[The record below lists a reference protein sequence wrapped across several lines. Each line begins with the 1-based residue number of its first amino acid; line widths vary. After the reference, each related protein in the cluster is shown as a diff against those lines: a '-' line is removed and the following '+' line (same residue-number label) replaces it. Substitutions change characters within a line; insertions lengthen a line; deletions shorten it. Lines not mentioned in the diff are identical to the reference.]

1 MNKIINNC
9 SLTDKQIQTVNDIYF
24 KSIYPKEISN
34 ELPAKIAATKY
45 LYELF
50 RSKDKPLL
58 DLRNAYELFKKIV
71 NY

>member
-9 SLTDKQIQTVNDIYF
+9 SLTDEQIQTVNDIYF
-24 KSIYPKEISN
+24 KGIYPKEIRS

-50 RSKDKPLL
+50 RGKDKPLL
-58 DLRNAYELFKKIV
+58 TLHQAYDLFKKIV